1 MVFTQ
6 KQEEAIRITTKR
18 FLDGEKYTV
27 ISGYAGTGKSTSVKA
42 IVESLPN
49 VDPDVDVVYTSFTGK
64 AVNVLR
70 QKGNKNVSTLHKLLY
85 MHKMMPNGKFLKTNV
100 PFIPYKVVVVD
111 EVSMVSAD
119 LINDLFKYPVYVIFL
134 GDPGQ
139 LPPISKDKNNH
150 LLDTPHVFL
159 EEVMRQAAESDII
172 RLTMEIREGKPIKYR
187 QSDEVIIANKNELS
201 DGMLQWADIVLCATN
216 RVRHSLNQQMRELYG
231 MDPETLIDENE
242 KVICLQNYW
251 EYVAAEQSGSPLM
264 NGTIGYLS
272 NVFEQD
278 FHLPRFFN
286 IHGNKIPIV
295 TAKFTSEIDDDFGI
309 LDIDRNEFSDNQP
322 YLTPQE
328 NYRLYKNH
336 KYAYLIPKSFTYG
349 YAITTH
355 KAQGSEWDK
364 VLVYEESFP
373 FDKEEHKRWLY
384 TAATR
389 ASQKLVLIR

>member
-1 MVFTQ
+1 M
-6 KQEEAIRITTKR
+6 
-18 FLDGEKYTV
+18 
-27 ISGYAGTGKSTSVKA
+27 KSTLLYLATRKAGSGKTTLVKYIIQA
-42 IVESLPN
+42 LPN
-49 VDPDVDVVYTSFTGK
+49 VNPDVDVVYTSFTGK

-70 QKGNKNVSTLHKLLY
+70 QKGNRNVSTLHKLLY
-85 MHKMMPNGKFLKTNV
+85 MHKMMPNGKFIKTNV

-111 EVSMVSAD
+111 EVSMVSSE

-139 LPPISKDKNNH
+139 LPPVSKDKNNH
-150 LLDTPHVFL
+150 LLDKPHVFL
-159 EEVMRQAAESDII
+159 EEVMRQATESDII
-172 RLTMEIREGKPIKYR
+172 RLTMEIREGKPIQYR
-187 QSDEVIIANKNELS
+187 KSDEVLVVNKNELS
-201 DGMLQWADIVLCATN
+201 DGMLQWADIVLCGTN

-231 MDPETLIDENE
+231 MNPEVLIDENE

-251 EYVAAEQSGSPLM
+251 ENVAVEQSGSPLM

-272 NVFEQD
+272 NIFEQD
-278 FHLPRFFN
+278 FYPPRFLH
-286 IHGNKIPIV
+286 IHNDKIPII
-295 TAKFTSEIDDDFGI
+295 TANFTSEIDDDFGI
-309 LDIDRNEFSDNQP
+309 LDMDSYEFSNNQS

-336 KYAYLIPKSFTYG
+336 KYANLIPKSFTYG

-355 KAQGSEWDK
+355 KSQGSEWDK
-364 VLVYEESFP
+364 VLVYEENFP

-389 ASQKLVLIR
+389 ASQKLVVVK